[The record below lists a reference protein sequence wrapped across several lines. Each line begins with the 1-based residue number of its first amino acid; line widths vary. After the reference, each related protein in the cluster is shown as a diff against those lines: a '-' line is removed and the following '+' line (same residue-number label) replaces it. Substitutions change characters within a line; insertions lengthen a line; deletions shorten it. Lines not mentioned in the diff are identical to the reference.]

1 MLGIG
6 VFFFWFILYEG
17 HSQAKHENL
26 MRTRFKGKV
35 TSVTGKVEN
44 AARAVGE
51 EIGGLGR
58 QRSTS
63 KMTAPP
69 ADDGKSPASSDSI
82 DLGGIHVARDS
93 SVHVAS
99 IDDDRDDRRSSS
111 YRQRSMSISSIAFR
125 DLDDCGGRPE
135 LYVPPLTRLMMNHV
149 YNEARPSYA
158 YTAVAYAIHV
168 EVSTRRRASYMV
180 LCTRRSYS
188 SRCSSSTTPTNPPH
202 DRHVPRARSAP
213 PARPSDARASRCMAW
228 WTALQSRSGGSRR
241 DHHGSRA
248 HPKAPCTPLTTRRR
262 HVTLYCAPRHDPGA
276 PVTC

>member
-44 AARAVGE
+44 VARAVGE

-93 SVHVAS
+93 SVHVVS

-111 YRQRSMSISSIAFR
+111 YRQRNMPISSIAFR

-158 YTAVAYAIHV
+158 
-168 EVSTRRRASYMV
+168 
-180 LCTRRSYS
+180 
-188 SRCSSSTTPTNPPH
+188 
-202 DRHVPRARSAP
+202 
-213 PARPSDARASRCMAW
+213 
-228 WTALQSRSGGSRR
+228 
-241 DHHGSRA
+241 
-248 HPKAPCTPLTTRRR
+248 
-262 HVTLYCAPRHDPGA
+262 
-276 PVTC
+276 